1 MGKEEC
7 GYMKMKRERLEH
19 LFSKL
24 EEQGGMSG
32 VFLAA
37 EQGEIIYQRAF
48 GEADLAT
55 GRRVTTGSVFDLAS
69 LSKPFTAAGIMV
81 LAEEGKL
88 GYDDP
93 AAQWL
98 PELPYPGITIRHLL
112 CHTSGLPDFMQLF
125 CEHWDRK
132 RIATNA
138 DVLAKLAEHRPP
150 AYFEP
155 NERWLYSNTGYVL
168 LALIIERATGRT
180 FADFMRERVFLPL
193 GMNASRIYSRR
204 VEGDAIDNY
213 AYGYVYDY
221 HSSRY
226 ELPDLVPETKYVVYL
241 DGIQGDGAMSSN
253 VHDLL
258 AFDRALSVGKLI
270 GGLSLEQAY
279 APVRL
284 NNGET
289 IDYGFGWILED
300 KEGKGRIVSHSGGWP
315 GYASLLNR
323 YLEADMTLI
332 YLRNREQDVE
342 FDQAV
347 IDAAEQILFDQPYEI
362 PQRPLER
369 RIASVDPGSYPC
381 YAGVYQQEDGEDGII
396 SVLIEDGRLCM
407 QTPGTV
413 RVELYPGSDAR
424 FFVRSIPVE
433 VKFVVQAGQTRAEKL
448 VIVEEG
454 HETHAVRIG

>member
-1 MGKEEC
+1 MET
-7 GYMKMKRERLEH
+7 KRDRLER

-24 EEQGGMSG
+24 EQQGGMSG

-37 EQGEIIYQRAF
+37 EQGEIIYQAAF
-48 GEADLAT
+48 GEADLAS
-55 GRRVTTGSVFDLAS
+55 GRRLTPASVFDLAS

-93 AAQWL
+93 VAQWL
-98 PELPYPGITIRHLL
+98 PELPYPGITVRQLL
-112 CHTSGLPDFMQLF
+112 CHTSGLPDFMELF
-125 CEHWDRK
+125 FERWDRK

-138 DVLAKLAEHRPP
+138 DVLAMLAEHRPP
-150 AYFEP
+150 VYFEP
-155 NERWLYSNTGYVL
+155 NESWLYSNTGYVL
-168 LALIIERATGRT
+168 LAMIIERASGRT
-180 FADFMRERVFLPL
+180 FADFMRERVFRPI

-204 VEGDAIDNY
+204 VEGEAVDDY
-213 AYGYVYDY
+213 AYGYVYDH

-226 ELPDLVPETKYVVYL
+226 ELPDLVPETHFAVFL

-258 AFDRALSVGKLI
+258 AFDRALQEGKLI
-270 GGLSLEQAY
+270 NGSSLAQAY

-284 NNGET
+284 HNGET
-289 IDYGFGWILED
+289 FDYGFGWILEN
-300 KEGKGRIVSHSGGWP
+300 KEGMGRVVSHSGGWP
-315 GYASLLNR
+315 GYASVLNR
-323 YLEADMTLI
+323 YLDADMTLI

-362 PQRPLER
+362 PQRPLEK
-369 RIASVDPGSYPC
+369 RIAFVDVGLYPC
-381 YAGVYQQEDGEDGII
+381 YAGLYQQEDGEDGII
-396 SVLIEDGRLCM
+396 SVLIEGGRLCL

-413 RVELYPGSDAR
+413 RVELYPASDTR

-433 VKFVVQAGQTRAEKL
+433 VKFVVQAGQPRAEKL

-454 HETHAVRIG
+454 HETHAVRIQ

>member
-1 MGKEEC
+1 MET
-7 GYMKMKRERLEH
+7 KRERLER

-24 EEQGGMSG
+24 EQQGGMSG

-37 EQGEIIYQRAF
+37 EQGEIIYQAAF

-55 GRRVTTGSVFDLAS
+55 GRQLTTASVFDLAS

-88 GYDDP
+88 GFDDP
-93 AAQWL
+93 VAQWL
-98 PELPYPGITIRHLL
+98 PELPYPGITVRQLL
-112 CHTSGLPDFMQLF
+112 CHTSGLPDFMELF
-125 CEHWDRK
+125 FERWDRK

-138 DVLAKLAEHRPP
+138 DVLAMLAEHRPP
-150 AYFEP
+150 VYFEP
-155 NERWLYSNTGYVL
+155 NESWLYSNTGYVL
-168 LALIIERATGRT
+168 LALIIERASGRT

-204 VEGDAIDNY
+204 VEGDAMDNY
-213 AYGYVYDY
+213 AYGYVYDH

-226 ELPDLVPETKYVVYL
+226 ELPDLVPETHFVVFL

-258 AFDRALSVGKLI
+258 AFDRALQDGKLVSRP
-270 GGLSLEQAY
+270 SLEQAY

-284 NNGET
+284 HNGET
-289 IDYGFGWILED
+289 FDYGFGWILED
-300 KEGKGRIVSHSGGWP
+300 KEGMGRVVSHSGGWP

-362 PQRPLER
+362 PQRPLEK
-369 RIASVDPGSYPC
+369 RIAFVDVGLYPC
-381 YAGVYQQEDGEDGII
+381 YAGLYQQEDGEDGII
-396 SVLIEDGRLCM
+396 SVLIEGGRLCL

-413 RVELYPGSDAR
+413 RVELYPASDTR

-433 VKFVVQAGQTRAEKL
+433 VKFVVQAGQPRAEKL

-454 HETHAVRIG
+454 HETHAVRIQ

>member
-1 MGKEEC
+1 MET
-7 GYMKMKRERLEH
+7 KRERLER
-19 LFSKL
+19 LFKKL
-24 EEQGGMSG
+24 EQQGGMSG

-37 EQGEIIYQRAF
+37 EQGEIIYQAAF

-55 GRRVTTGSVFDLAS
+55 GRQLTTASVFDLAS
-69 LSKPFTAAGIMV
+69 LAKPFTAAGIMV

-88 GYDDP
+88 GFDDP
-93 AAQWL
+93 VAQWL

-112 CHTSGLPDFMQLF
+112 SHTSGLPDFMELF

-138 DVLAKLAEHRPP
+138 DVLAMLAEHRLP

-155 NERWLYSNTGYVL
+155 NESWLYSNTGYVL
-168 LALIIERATGRT
+168 LALIIERATGWA

-204 VEGDAIDNY
+204 VEGDAMDNY
-213 AYGYVYDY
+213 AYGYVYDH

-226 ELPDLVPETKYVVYL
+226 ELPDLVPETHFAVFL

-258 AFDRALSVGKLI
+258 AFDRALQDGKLVSRR
-270 GGLSLEQAY
+270 SLEQAY

-289 IDYGFGWILED
+289 FDYGFGWILED
-300 KEGKGRIVSHSGGWP
+300 KEGKGRVVSHSGGWP

-362 PQRPLER
+362 PQRPLEK
-369 RIASVDPGSYPC
+369 RIASVDPGLYPC
-381 YAGVYQQEDGEDGII
+381 YAGLYQQEDGGDGII
-396 SVLIEDGRLCM
+396 SVLIEDGRLYL

-413 RVELYPGSDAR
+413 RVELYPASDTR
-424 FFVRSIPVE
+424 FFVRLIPVE
-433 VKFVVQAGQTRAEKL
+433 VKFIVQVDQKRAEKL

-454 HETHAVRIG
+454 LETHAVRIR